1 MKKIVLSS
9 LLLSTLALSAQAAV
23 AKDQV
28 KLKADIETA
37 KAEKKSAEA
46 SIKELEAQLPPNE
59 QVMTNVKIGY
69 IETDGNT
76 ETQTFS
82 LDANV
87 KKSFGKNNLS
97 LILSGQYGSDTT
109 TDTATNITTKKDT
122 NNKYF
127 VEGEYGYSFL
137 KALSLTYV
145 AGYKNDKFSSYDY
158 QFYTGPG
165 LKYLAIKNASNELN
179 LEASVL
185 YSNDKLQKSDP
196 KFEETYGAYRAK
208 LNYALDILE
217 NLKFEQEASYRA
229 SFDDADNYFVFAKS
243 TLSSKIS
250 DMFSAGIAYKVDY
263 SNLVASGLERTDT
276 TLEAFLSID
285 Y

>member
-109 TDTATNITTKKDT
+109 TDATTNITTKKDT

-165 LKYLAIKNASNELN
+165 LKYLALKNDSNELN

-229 SFDDADNYFVFAKS
+229 SFDDADNYFVFAQS

-250 DMFSAGIAYKVDY
+250 DIFSAGIAYKVDY